1 MFSCIG
7 VWTGGYP
14 ELAYALSVAV
24 VSVAACIGIQTAEFY
39 KPGVLEK
46 VEKPVSLALLL
57 WWAIGTGIITFRGP
71 FYTVTNGYIAAW
83 AGLYF
88 TAHWAIHIDTTKFV
102 ELDTGRKTVALLG
115 VSGVVVVLACI
126 QPIHVGRSSEYSAYG
141 IIYGKSYLGPAA
153 WGLSG
158 SLMSTLLCVGLFLKF
173 DDINGKIMKVTGERK
188 EMERRWE
195 HEIYAIANFRT
206 STSCPSVYNM
216 GYSRRCMHIRGT
228 VPRRWQR
235 FFRLLG
241 WVLGRN
247 SLFELCD
254 YERRRDSVTDLSF
267 FVIPINCIM

>member
-126 QPIHVGRSSEYSAYG
+126 QPIHVGRSSEYSEYG

-188 EMERRWE
+188 EVERR
-195 HEIYAIANFRT
+195 
-206 STSCPSVYNM
+206 
-216 GYSRRCMHIRGT
+216 
-228 VPRRWQR
+228 
-235 FFRLLG
+235 
-241 WVLGRN
+241 
-247 SLFELCD
+247 
-254 YERRRDSVTDLSF
+254 
-267 FVIPINCIM
+267 